1 MPKRRIPAVH
11 LLPATRSA
19 HQISPKTML
28 ELHQLYCAA
37 IEAQQRA
44 KMAADAWTGRLTQL
58 CADKGIEG
66 DLSGVQVDFLVCELR
81 IVATGQGK
89 EDT

>member
-1 MPKRRIPAVH
+1 MPKKRGSPIH
-11 LLPATRSA
+11 LLPAHSA
-19 HQISPKTML
+19 HQVSRKTML

-44 KMAADAWTGRLTQL
+44 KAAADAWTARLTQL

-66 DLSGVQVDFLVCELR
+66 DLADVRVDFLTFELR
-81 IVATGQGK
+81 IAATGQGK